1 MSDGDWFPEGKRFG
15 VMCVR
20 GFSDLA
26 GSGDY
31 TVRSG
36 SRHAFDFWIV
46 DLVELGRTVR
56 KFTGGG
62 DSLEE
67 PTVDKARRRAI
78 RHAAKLNKLDRA
90 HDRSHA
96 PV

>member
-15 VMCVR
+15 VMRVR

-26 GSGDY
+26 GSSDY

-36 SRHAFDFWIV
+36 SRHAFDFWID
-46 DLVELGRTVR
+46 DLVEMGRTVR

-62 DSLEE
+62 DSLEDA
-67 PTVDKARRRAI
+67 TVQKAWKRAV

-90 HDRSHA
+90 HDRA
-96 PV
+96 AV